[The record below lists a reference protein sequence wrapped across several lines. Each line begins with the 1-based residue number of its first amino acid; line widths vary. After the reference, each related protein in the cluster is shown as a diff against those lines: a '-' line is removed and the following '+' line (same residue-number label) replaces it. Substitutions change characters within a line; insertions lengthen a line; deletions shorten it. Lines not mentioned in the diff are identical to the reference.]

1 MTPMARLSDHL
12 LRGLMAL
19 LVLALA
25 HPRAGAQT
33 ATNACGYNAG
43 NQYPVGSSCSFSTF
57 NKPDGF
63 TGTYTASGCSGDDSD
78 DAWGWFTATGTTT
91 NITFDPANNHR
102 PIMHIYTGTCTAGL
116 SQVACDNAG
125 STGNNAQ
132 ITNLATVPGQNYMI
146 RIQRHNDDGAM
157 NGSICIWSPAPP
169 ANDAPCNA
177 TALTVGVACS
187 TVAATV
193 VSSTPNAGIPA
204 PGCANFGG
212 NDVWFTF
219 VAPATGEIRIET
231 TAGSLSNSGMALYS
245 ATACNGIFTLIECD
259 ADDGPGSMSE
269 IVRTGLNPGQTYY
282 VRMWGEGTS
291 MGTFNIC
298 AYAPP
303 AYDEPCGATPLTLG
317 STCTYTSYTN
327 AGTTAS
333 AGIPAPGCGGY
344 SGGDMWFSFVAPP
357 SALAS
362 FRTTAGSLTNV
373 GMAVYSATACNG
385 TFTLVSCDNTS
396 GPGNMPFISL
406 TPLEL
411 VPGQTYY
418 LRVWNNGGGT
428 GTFNLCAT
436 APPAGGTCSYAL
448 QMYDSQGNG
457 WGGSFVSIQVGAG
470 APVNYTI
477 TDGDRETAY
486 ITVNIGQTIQL
497 SYTSIGGNQGE
508 IRYVLQLGYGAAF
521 AEGPTPGTG
530 LRYTTIATCQSAA
543 PSTSDCYGRT
553 PICGAQQISDNP
565 TNTGLTSE
573 LNQHNRGCLGS
584 NERQGSW
591 YSFTIAN
598 GGTLAFT
605 IAPTN
610 SADDYDFA
618 VWGPFSSM
626 SCPPI
631 GAPLR
636 CNYSGTTGNTG
647 LSTTASNPS
656 EPAGGAKWS
665 TAITVTTGQMYLL
678 YISNFSQSGLAFN
691 LSWQLTNG
699 ASIDCNILPVEL
711 LSFEGQAA
719 GSMVDLTWAT
729 ASESGSSH
737 FEVERL
743 DLDGNYA
750 TIGTVAAVGES
761 TTTTHYALVDAAP
774 LPGTNYYRLKLV
786 DVDGTTTTSNIVE
799 VRASHGTSAITVFPN
814 PTEGDLNLSV
824 NVQREGL
831 HTVRVL
837 DASGRIVFDQQQAFT
852 LGEQPFRTS
861 LAHLSAAP
869 YELLVLGPDGAPLHN
884 GRFIKQ

>member
-1 MTPMARLSDHL
+1 MTSMARFSDHL

-19 LVLALA
+19 LLLALA
-25 HPRAGAQT
+25 QPQAGAQV
-33 ATNACGYNAG
+33 ATNTCGYNTG
-43 NQYPVGSSCSFSTF
+43 NEYPVGSSCNYSAF
-57 NKPDGF
+57 NKPDTF
-63 TGTYTASGCSGDDSD
+63 TATYTASGCNGGNYD

-91 NITFDPANNHR
+91 NITYDPTNNHR
-102 PIMHIYTGTCTAGL
+102 SIIHVYTGTCTAGL

-125 STGNNAQ
+125 ANGNNAQ
-132 ITNLATVPGQNYMI
+132 ITNMATVPGQNYMI
-146 RIQRHNDDGAM
+146 RIQRHNDNSAM
-157 NGSICIWSPAPP
+157 NGSLCIWSPAPP

-177 TALTVGVACS
+177 TALTVGTSCS
-187 TVAATV
+187 NVAATV
-193 VSSTPNAGIPA
+193 VASTPSTGIPV

-219 VAPATGEIRIET
+219 VAPATGEIHLET
-231 TAGSLSNSGMALYS
+231 TAGSLNNSGMALYS
-245 ATACNGIFTLIECD
+245 TTACNGTFTLIECD

-282 VRMWGEGTS
+282 VRMWGEGTNS
-291 MGTFNIC
+291 GTFNIC

-303 AYDEPCGATPLTLG
+303 AYDEPCGATALTLG
-317 STCTYTSYTN
+317 STCTFTSYTN
-327 AGTTAS
+327 AGATAS

-344 SGGDMWFSFVAPP
+344 SGADMWFSFVAPP
-357 SALAS
+357 SALAT
-362 FRTTAGSLTNV
+362 FRTTAGSLTNL

-396 GPGNMPFISL
+396 GPGNMPFLSL

-457 WGGSFVSIQVGAG
+457 WGGSYVTVQVGAG

-508 IRYVLQLGYGAAF
+508 IRYVLQLGYGAAY
-521 AEGPTPGTG
+521 ADGPTPGTG
-530 LRYTTIATCQSAA
+530 LRYSTIATCQSAA

-553 PICGAQQISDNP
+553 PICSAQQISDNP

-573 LNQHNRGCLGS
+573 LNQHNRGCLGA

-591 YSFTIAN
+591 YSFTIEN
-598 GGTLAFT
+598 SGTVAFT

-610 SADDYDFA
+610 PLDDYDLA

-631 GAPLR
+631 GPPLR
-636 CNYSGTTGNTG
+636 CNYSGTPGNTG
-647 LSTTASNPS
+647 LATSASNPS
-656 EPAGGAKWS
+656 EGAYGSKWS
-665 TAITVTTGQMYLL
+665 SAISATTGQTYLI
-678 YISNFSQSGLAFN
+678 YISNYSQSGLAFN

-711 LSFEGQAA
+711 ISFEGQAA
-719 GSMVDLTWAT
+719 GNMVELTWTT
-729 ASESGSSH
+729 ASESGTSH
-737 FEVERL
+737 FAVERL
-743 DLDGNYA
+743 AADG
-750 TIGTVAAVGES
+750 TFDPIGAVAALGES
-761 TTTTHYALVDAAP
+761 TTTTHYTLVDPSP
-774 LPGTNYYRLKLV
+774 LPGANHYRLRVVDSDGSSTNSDVVEVLV
-786 DVDGTTTTSNIVE
+786 GRTTTTL
-799 VRASHGTSAITVFPN
+799 TVYPN
-814 PTEGDLNLSV
+814 PTTGDLNMRV
-824 NVQREGL
+824 NVVREGP
-831 HTVRVL
+831 HTLRIL
-837 DASGRIVFDQQQAFT
+837 DASGRTVIDQQLAFT
-852 LGEQPFRTS
+852 PGEQFFRTS
-861 LAHLSAAP
+861 LAQLSAAP
-869 YELLVLGPDGAPLHN
+869 YEILMLGPDGAPLHN
-884 GRFIKQ
+884 GRIIKQ